1 VVISTSLITTFLNSF
16 AQSEGETL
24 VGGNIADK
32 REKRIDVI
40 ETDKTMKSVLED
52 FSGDT
57 DEDLAVLVQEYRAT
71 IADLTD
77 EIEDKERR
85 PTDLDE
91 VMRDAIDTLKWE
103 RDGERERLEK
113 IEAEQKRR
121 TATSKGVSLEC

>member
-1 VVISTSLITTFLNSF
+1 VVISRPLIATLLNSF
-16 AQSEGETL
+16 AGSEGETF
-24 VGGNIADK
+24 VWKNIANK

-40 ETDKTMKSVLED
+40 ETDKTLKSELED

-91 VMRDAIDTLKWE
+91 MMRDAIDTLKLE
-103 RDGERERLEK
+103 RDGERERLEQ

-121 TATSKGVSLEC
+121 AAEAKGREC

>member
-1 VVISTSLITTFLNSF
+1 MVISLSLITTLLNSF
-16 AQSEGETL
+16 AGSEGETF
-24 VGGNIADK
+24 VVKNIVDK
-32 REKRIDVI
+32 REKRLDVI
-40 ETDKTMKSVLED
+40 EADKTMKSELED

-57 DEDLAVLVQEYRAT
+57 DEDLAVLVQEYRVT

-103 RDGERERLEK
+103 RDGERERLEQ

-121 TATSKGVSLEC
+121 AAEAKGREC

>member
-1 VVISTSLITTFLNSF
+1 
-16 AQSEGETL
+16 
-24 VGGNIADK
+24 
-32 REKRIDVI
+32 VI
-40 ETDKTMKSVLED
+40 ETDKTMKSELED

-103 RDGERERLEK
+103 RDGERERLEQ
-113 IEAEQKRR
+113 IETEQLRAWSRR
-121 TATSKGVSLEC
+121 RISQAITRWVQAWRTMGSFPT

>member
-1 VVISTSLITTFLNSF
+1 
-16 AQSEGETL
+16 
-24 VGGNIADK
+24 
-32 REKRIDVI
+32 
-40 ETDKTMKSVLED
+40 MKSELED

-103 RDGERERLEK
+103 RDGERERLEQ
-113 IEAEQKRR
+113 IETEQLRAWSRR
-121 TATSKGVSLEC
+121 RISQAITRWVQAWRTMGSFPT

>member
-1 VVISTSLITTFLNSF
+1 
-16 AQSEGETL
+16 
-24 VGGNIADK
+24 VGKNIANK

-40 ETDKTMKSVLED
+40 ETDKTMKSELED

-103 RDGERERLEK
+103 RDRERERLEQ

-121 TATSKGVSLEC
+121 AAEAKGREC

>member
-1 VVISTSLITTFLNSF
+1 MPLIATLLNSF
-16 AQSEGETL
+16 ALSEGETFAAK
-24 VGGNIADK
+24 NIADK

-40 ETDKTMKSVLED
+40 ETDKTMKSELED

-103 RDGERERLEK
+103 RDGERERLEQIK
-113 IEAEQKRR
+113 DEQKRR
-121 TATSKGVSLEC
+121 ARERQRDGVEC

>member
-1 VVISTSLITTFLNSF
+1 VAISEPLITTLLNSF
-16 AQSEGETL
+16 AQSEGETF
-24 VGGNIADK
+24 VVKNIADK

-40 ETDKTMKSVLED
+40 EADKTMKSELED

-103 RDGERERLEK
+103 RDGERERLEQ

-121 TATSKGVSLEC
+121 AAEAKGREC

>member
-1 VVISTSLITTFLNSF
+1 
-16 AQSEGETL
+16 
-24 VGGNIADK
+24 
-32 REKRIDVI
+32 
-40 ETDKTMKSVLED
+40 MKSELED

-103 RDGERERLEK
+103 RDRERERLEQ

-121 TATSKGVSLEC
+121 AAEAKGREC

>member
-1 VVISTSLITTFLNSF
+1 M
-16 AQSEGETL
+16 GK
-24 VGGNIADK
+24 NIAVK

-40 ETDKTMKSVLED
+40 EADKTMKNELED

-57 DEDLAVLVQEYRAT
+57 DEDLAVLVQEFRAT

-91 VMRDAIDTLKWE
+91 VMRG
-103 RDGERERLEK
+103 RN
-113 IEAEQKRR
+113 
-121 TATSKGVSLEC
+121 

>member
-1 VVISTSLITTFLNSF
+1 
-16 AQSEGETL
+16 
-24 VGGNIADK
+24 
-32 REKRIDVI
+32 
-40 ETDKTMKSVLED
+40 MKSELED

-103 RDGERERLEK
+103 RDGERERLEQ
-113 IEAEQKRR
+113 IETEQLRAWSRR
-121 TATSKGVSLEC
+121 RISQAITRWVQAWRTMGSFPM

>member
-1 VVISTSLITTFLNSF
+1 MVISPPLITTLLNSF
-16 AQSEGETL
+16 AQSEGETF
-24 VGGNIADK
+24 VVKNIVDK
-32 REKRIDVI
+32 REKRLDVI
-40 ETDKTMKSVLED
+40 EADKTMKSELED

-103 RDGERERLEK
+103 RDGERERLEQ

-121 TATSKGVSLEC
+121 AAEAKGREC

>member
-1 VVISTSLITTFLNSF
+1 
-16 AQSEGETL
+16 
-24 VGGNIADK
+24 
-32 REKRIDVI
+32 VI
-40 ETDKTMKSVLED
+40 ETDKTMKSELED

-103 RDGERERLEK
+103 RDGERERLEQ
-113 IEAEQKRR
+113 IETEQLRAWSRR
-121 TATSKGVSLEC
+121 RISQAITRWVQAWRTMGSFQT

>member
-1 VVISTSLITTFLNSF
+1 
-16 AQSEGETL
+16 
-24 VGGNIADK
+24 
-32 REKRIDVI
+32 
-40 ETDKTMKSVLED
+40 MKSELED

-77 EIEDKERR
+77 EIEDKQRR

-103 RDGERERLEK
+103 RDREQERLEQ

-121 TATSKGVSLEC
+121 AAEAKGREC